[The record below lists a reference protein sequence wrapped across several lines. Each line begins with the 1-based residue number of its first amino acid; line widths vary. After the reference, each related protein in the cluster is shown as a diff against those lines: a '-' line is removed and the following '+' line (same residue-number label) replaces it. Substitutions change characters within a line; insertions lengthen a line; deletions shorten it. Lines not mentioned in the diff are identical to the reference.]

1 MPLPNKSRNVFAAPV
16 AKAYR
21 PTMRDNVANLFS
33 RALGDNYQSNE
44 LARGLFGS
52 SGLGGG
58 QGNLLGGLGLLD
70 LTPIGA
76 AFALEEAGRQIGGG
90 QPVTGAAN
98 VALGMVPIP
107 AVAKGGKAVVRSA
120 ARRVA
125 GSKAAKR
132 EAVNVFEDMAAQS
145 IPRPVQLDMSDAARL
160 ARAREQGFDTAR
172 PFYHATGNAYG
183 DYDLSRAGSASAA
196 FDERAA
202 FLTDNPKVA
211 DTYLGQQ
218 WINGA
223 SDDVERITGQRRPGD
238 VVTIYNEGSN
248 VRPYFIAPEKFE
260 EWEFYG
266 GGYRPGQMKEIL
278 KDARRERAPG
288 ALMDNIRDPGFFG
301 LGGGTPSTQ
310 AAVVDTRAMRSI
322 FDLFEPPRTTSAR
335 KLPDGY
341 SGEKRPRS
349 PTRRK

>member
-1 MPLPNKSRNVFAAPV
+1 
-16 AKAYR
+16 
-21 PTMRDNVANLFS
+21 
-33 RALGDNYQSNE
+33 
-44 LARGLFGS
+44 
-52 SGLGGG
+52 
-58 QGNLLGGLGLLD
+58 
-70 LTPIGA
+70 
-76 AFALEEAGRQIGGG
+76 
-90 QPVTGAAN
+90 
-98 VALGMVPIP
+98 
-107 AVAKGGKAVVRSA
+107 
-120 ARRVA
+120 
-125 GSKAAKR
+125 
-132 EAVNVFEDMAAQS
+132 
-145 IPRPVQLDMSDAARL
+145 MSDAARL